1 MLSAC
6 MQPIS
11 DILVQTS
18 RALAVG
24 ELCSRE
30 SRDMKKI
37 AANYSR
43 LLRAMS
49 ASFRMASDKHQV
61 TCRSGCFECCAKGF
75 FDITLLDALHIRDNL
90 TKVPAH
96 IRERVVETANAQLD
110 LLEQKGAFFRSKPL
124 LTSLAAIDAISRRSV
139 KLRCPALDERGA
151 CLIYEIR
158 PLICRIFGPTVRG
171 PRRADRLTGCG
182 YYRREIP
189 DTDFPLFSHYEVRDR
204 LMKEM
209 FTRAGRQ
216 RLWEVDTII
225 PAALALDL
233 EPWLTPAAIR
243 QKSFRKR

>member
-1 MLSAC
+1 MVSAC

-11 DILVQTS
+11 DILVQAS
-18 RALAVG
+18 SGLVVG

-43 LLRAMS
+43 LLRDIS
-49 ASFRMASDKHQV
+49 TSFRMAAKKHQV

-75 FDITLLDALHIRDNL
+75 FDITLLDALHLRDNL
-90 TKVPAH
+90 KKVPAH

-110 LLEQKGAFFRSKPL
+110 VLEQKGAFFRSKPL
-124 LTSLAAIDAISRRSV
+124 LTSLTAIDAISRRSA
-139 KLRCPALDERGA
+139 KMRCPALDERGA

-158 PLICRIFGPTVRG
+158 PIICRIYGPTVRG
-171 PRRADRLTGCG
+171 PRRAVRLTGCG
-182 YYRREIP
+182 YYRRELP
-189 DTDFPLFSHYEVRDR
+189 DRDFPLFSHYEVRER

-243 QKSFRKR
+243 QKSFRKG